1 MLCCPKP
8 PGVREKLY
16 SIFQWYIHVLKL
28 QIFLSEEEEE
38 VGQGSDGA
46 KKLKPAAGFETKNQT
61 SAKCEDVC
69 GKTDMVHHRDV
80 WDIDTWKNAVASQ

>member
-1 MLCCPKP
+1 MLSCLKP

-28 QIFLSEEEEE
+28 RIFLSREEEA
-38 VGQGSDGA
+38 GWGSDRA

-61 SAKCEDVC
+61 SAKWEDVC
-69 GKTDMVHHRDV
+69 GKTDMVHHHDM